1 MGTNITMVNFF
12 DYIFWRIYIFFKTHK
27 LAKENEAML
36 ATTLLFLFI
45 GIPLGAAWGFLSS
58 IGILLNIGDISSQ
71 PQIFTLSLTALL
83 MSPLIY
89 RYLCKKSIR
98 KNDYEIFRK
107 KWGNEP
113 LPVRKRRK
121 WLIIVLFIFNCI
133 IIPIAP
139 IVVTILSNRRFIILG
154 HLIQW

>member
-1 MGTNITMVNFF
+1 MVNIF
-12 DYIFWRIYIFFKTHK
+12 DYIFWRWYCFFCKHKFFKGM
-27 LAKENEAML
+27 EAMD
-36 ATTLLFLFI
+36 AAGMIFLLFL
-45 GIPLGAAWGFLSS
+45 IPICTLLGRFTYYGW
-58 IGILLNIGDISSQ
+58 IPRIGDNEYEGRYIMIL
-71 PQIFTLSLTALL
+71 IFLPFYFIAT
-83 MSPLIY
+83 Y
-89 RYLCKKSIR
+89 RYLFCSKIKN
-98 KNDYEIFRK
+98 NDYEIFRK

>member
-1 MGTNITMVNFF
+1 MVNIF
-12 DYIFWRIYIFFKTHK
+12 DYIFWRWYCFFCKHKFFEGMEAGNAFAIVFLTFAFPIFILLAHCIEIGISSDSIIISTEHPWIYIIV
-27 LAKENEAML
+27 
-36 ATTLLFLFI
+36 LFL
-45 GIPLGAAWGFLSS
+45 AFLCS
-58 IGILLNIGDISSQ
+58 
-71 PQIFTLSLTALL
+71 
-83 MSPLIY
+83 Y
-89 RYLCKKSIR
+89 RYLFCSKIKN
-98 KNDYEIFRK
+98 NDYEIFRK

>member
-1 MGTNITMVNFF
+1 MANL
-12 DYIFWRIYIFFKTHK
+12 YFFKTHK

-45 GIPLGAAWGFLSS
+45 GIPLGATWGFLSS

-98 KNDYEIFRK
+98 KNDYEIFRN

-121 WLIIVLFIFNCI
+121 WLIIALFIFNCI